1 MGKLSFL
8 AGAAVGYVLGARA
21 GTERYDQIK
30 ALSARAWGSDPV
42 QHQVEKGKEAARTQ
56 LAPAVADAVS
66 TAARSTADRL
76 RSEKTVPGEAVPA
89 TMEARVESSEPVH
102 EGDPL
107 EPPAPEAQGD
117 TDGSPGDAD
126 RR

>member
-21 GTERYDQIK
+21 GVQRYEQIK
-30 ALSARAWGSDPV
+30 AISNKVWSSDPV

-66 TAARSTADRL
+66 SAAKSTADKL
-76 RSEKTVPGEAVPA
+76 RSEKTVAGETVAP
-89 TMEARVESSEPVH
+89 TMETRVETGQSIH

-107 EPPAPEAQGD
+107 EPP
-117 TDGSPGDAD
+117 TAD
-126 RR
+126 DRA